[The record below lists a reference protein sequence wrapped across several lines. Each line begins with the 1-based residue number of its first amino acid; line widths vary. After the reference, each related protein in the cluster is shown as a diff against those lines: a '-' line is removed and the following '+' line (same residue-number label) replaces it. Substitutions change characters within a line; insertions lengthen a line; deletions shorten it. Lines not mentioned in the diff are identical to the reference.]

1 MCVWVSFFLR
11 FRYSRFIPNEKSR
24 HCVTGKPKPKTNAK
38 PTKQQ
43 QKFHAFYN
51 FAHSFILPY
60 IVFLSKFFR
69 PFFVFIRFQLHQCFH
84 MHICVVCLR
93 VSVWCDNLVVCCA
106 LHSHCLCSSWIALC
120 ARAKHTER
128 TDIMERK
135 RLKKNKEEITLF
147 SFCSSFPF
155 AFDFLLFFVI
165 ILLYHSY
172 RFASYS
178 FTLFG
183 SSSSFL
189 FCVHLSSFFTAAAIA
204 AVVVHS
210 SFIISFIHIFVW
222 LWLHVFLSHSFFI
235 HRERKN
241 DVPTLSLP
249 SSFSE

>member
-1 MCVWVSFFLR
+1 MLR
-11 FRYSRFIPNEKSR
+11 TAFALFMFKLNRIVCAGKAHRAHRHHGKKKTEEK
-24 HCVTGKPKPKTNAK
+24 
-38 PTKQQ
+38 
-43 QKFHAFYN
+43 
-51 FAHSFILPY
+51 
-60 IVFLSKFFR
+60 
-69 PFFVFIRFQLHQCFH
+69 
-84 MHICVVCLR
+84 
-93 VSVWCDNLVVCCA
+93 
-106 LHSHCLCSSWIALC
+106 
-120 ARAKHTER
+120 
-128 TDIMERK
+128 
-135 RLKKNKEEITLF
+135 ITLF

-189 FCVHLSSFFTAAAIA
+189 FCVHLSSFFTAAALA

-222 LWLHVFLSHSFFI
+222 LWLHGFLSHSFFI